1 MLTTLN
7 LNGRLATMLLSM
19 ASKNANQE
27 YMIDFPIRQEDFAG
41 LIGASRGRLNQAMQL
56 LQQLGLI
63 QVEGQKILILDYPGL
78 DRMSEEQTM
87 EQV

>member
-7 LNGRLATMLLSM
+7 LNGRLATMLLRL

-27 YMIDFPIRQEDFAG
+27 YIIDFPIRQEDLAG
-41 LIGASRGRLNQAMQL
+41 WVGASRGRLNQAMQL

-63 QVEGQKILILDYPGL
+63 RVEGQKIVILDYPGL
-78 DRMSEEQTM
+78 ERMSEEQTV
-87 EQV
+87 EKV